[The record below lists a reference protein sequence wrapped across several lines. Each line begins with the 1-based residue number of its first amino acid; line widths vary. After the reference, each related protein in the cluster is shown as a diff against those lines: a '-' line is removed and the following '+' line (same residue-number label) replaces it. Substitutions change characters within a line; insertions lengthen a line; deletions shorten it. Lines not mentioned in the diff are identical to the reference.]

1 MTREKQLIKQIS
13 LNRRK
18 RVKMVVNNNLVN
30 AAKKKYEA
38 QIEEALAT
46 LHIYFTNSVGIGEHP
61 DLLTEVDKYVEM
73 LESASGKLEVLNKYF
88 MIEEDKSVLK
98 G

>member
-1 MTREKQLIKQIS
+1 
-13 LNRRK
+13 
-18 RVKMVVNNNLVN
+18 MVVNNNLVN

-46 LHIYFTNSVGIGEHP
+46 LHIYFNISVGIGEHP
-61 DLLTEVDKYVEM
+61 DLLAEVDKYVGM
-73 LESASGKLEVLNKYF
+73 LESASGKLSVLNKYF

>member
-1 MTREKQLIKQIS
+1 
-13 LNRRK
+13 
-18 RVKMVVNNNLVN
+18 MVVNNNLVN

-46 LHIYFTNSVGIGEHP
+46 LHIYFNNSVGIGEHP
-61 DLLTEVDKYVEM
+61 DLLTEVDKYVGM
-73 LESASGKLEVLNKYF
+73 LESASGKLSVLNKYF

>member
-1 MTREKQLIKQIS
+1 M
-13 LNRRK
+13 
-18 RVKMVVNNNLVN
+18 KMVVNNNLVN

-46 LHIYFTNSVGIGEHP
+46 LHIYFNNSVGIGEHP
-61 DLLTEVDKYVEM
+61 DLLAEVDKYVGM
-73 LESASGKLEVLNKYF
+73 LESASGKLSVLNKYF

>member
-1 MTREKQLIKQIS
+1 M
-13 LNRRK
+13 
-18 RVKMVVNNNLVN
+18 KMVVNNNLVN

-46 LHIYFTNSVGIGEHP
+46 LHIYFTNAVVIGEHP
-61 DLLTEVDKYVEM
+61 DLLAEVDKYVGM
-73 LESASGKLEVLNKYF
+73 LESASGKLSVLNKYF

>member
-1 MTREKQLIKQIS
+1 
-13 LNRRK
+13 
-18 RVKMVVNNNLVN
+18 MVVNNNLVN
-30 AAKKKYEA
+30 AARKKYEA

-46 LHIYFTNSVGIGEHP
+46 LHIYFNNSVGIGEHP
-61 DLLTEVDKYVEM
+61 DLLMEVDKYVEM
-73 LESASGKLEVLNKYF
+73 LESATGKLDMLNKFF

>member
-1 MTREKQLIKQIS
+1 
-13 LNRRK
+13 
-18 RVKMVVNNNLVN
+18 MVVNNNLVN
-30 AAKKKYEA
+30 AARKKYEA

-46 LHIYFTNSVGIGEHP
+46 LHIYFNNSVGIGEHP

-73 LESASGKLEVLNKYF
+73 LESATGKLDMLNKFF

>member
-1 MTREKQLIKQIS
+1 M
-13 LNRRK
+13 
-18 RVKMVVNNNLVN
+18 KMVVNNNLVN
-30 AAKKKYEA
+30 AARKKYEA

-46 LHIYFTNSVGIGEHP
+46 LHIYFNNSVGIGEHP
-61 DLLTEVDKYVEM
+61 DLLAEVDKYVEM
-73 LESASGKLEVLNKYF
+73 LESATGKLDMLNKFF

>member
-1 MTREKQLIKQIS
+1 
-13 LNRRK
+13 
-18 RVKMVVNNNLVN
+18 VKMVVNNNLVN

-46 LHIYFTNSVGIGEHP
+46 LHIYFNNSVGIGEHP
-61 DLLTEVDKYVEM
+61 DLLAEVDKYVGM
-73 LESASGKLEVLNKYF
+73 LESASGKLSVLNKYF

>member
-1 MTREKQLIKQIS
+1 MKK
-13 LNRRK
+13 
-18 RVKMVVNNNLVN
+18 VVNNNLVN

-46 LHIYFTNSVGIGEHP
+46 LHIYFNNSVGIGEHP
-61 DLLTEVDKYVEM
+61 DLLAEVDKYVGM
-73 LESASGKLEVLNKYF
+73 LESASGKLSVLKKYF

>member
-1 MTREKQLIKQIS
+1 
-13 LNRRK
+13 
-18 RVKMVVNNNLVN
+18 MVVNNNLVN

-46 LHIYFTNSVGIGEHP
+46 LHIYFNNSVGIGEHP
-61 DLLTEVDKYVEM
+61 DLLAEVDKYVEM
-73 LESASGKLEVLNKYF
+73 LESATGKLDMLNKFF

>member
-1 MTREKQLIKQIS
+1 
-13 LNRRK
+13 
-18 RVKMVVNNNLVN
+18 MVVNNNLVN

-46 LHIYFTNSVGIGEHP
+46 LHIYFNNSVGIGEHP
-61 DLLTEVDKYVEM
+61 DLLAEVDKYIGM
-73 LESASGKLEVLNKYF
+73 LESASGKLSVLNKYF

>member
-1 MTREKQLIKQIS
+1 
-13 LNRRK
+13 
-18 RVKMVVNNNLVN
+18 MVVKNNLVN
-30 AAKKKYEA
+30 AAMKKYEA
-38 QIEEALAT
+38 QVEEALAT
-46 LHIYFTNSVGIGEHP
+46 LHIYFNDAVGIGEHP
-61 DLLTEVDKYVEM
+61 DLLMEVDKYVEL

>member
-1 MTREKQLIKQIS
+1 M
-13 LNRRK
+13 
-18 RVKMVVNNNLVN
+18 KMVVNNNLVN
-30 AAKKKYEA
+30 AAKNKYEA

-46 LHIYFTNSVGIGEHP
+46 LHIYFNNSVGIGEHP
-61 DLLTEVDKYVEM
+61 DLLAEVDKYVGM
-73 LESASGKLEVLNKYF
+73 LESASGKLSVLNKYF

>member
-1 MTREKQLIKQIS
+1 MKL
-13 LNRRK
+13 
-18 RVKMVVNNNLVN
+18 VVNNNLVN

-46 LHIYFTNSVGIGEHP
+46 LHIYFNNSVGIGEHP
-61 DLLTEVDKYVEM
+61 DLLTEVDKYVGM
-73 LESASGKLEVLNKYF
+73 LESASGKLSVLNKYF

>member
-1 MTREKQLIKQIS
+1 
-13 LNRRK
+13 
-18 RVKMVVNNNLVN
+18 MVVNNNLVN

-46 LHIYFTNSVGIGEHP
+46 LHIYFNNSVGIGEHP
-61 DLLTEVDKYVEM
+61 DLLAEVDKYVEM

-88 MIEEDKSVLK
+88 MLSLIHI
-98 G
+98 

>member
-1 MTREKQLIKQIS
+1 
-13 LNRRK
+13 
-18 RVKMVVNNNLVN
+18 MVVNNNLVN

-46 LHIYFTNSVGIGEHP
+46 LHIYFNNSVGIGEHP
-61 DLLTEVDKYVEM
+61 DLLAEVDKYVEM
-73 LESASGKLEVLNKYF
+73 LESASGKLSVLNKYF

>member
-1 MTREKQLIKQIS
+1 MA
-13 LNRRK
+13 
-18 RVKMVVNNNLVN
+18 VNNNLVN

-46 LHIYFTNSVGIGEHP
+46 LHIYFNNSVGIGEHP
-61 DLLTEVDKYVEM
+61 DLLAEVDKYVGM
-73 LESASGKLEVLNKYF
+73 LESASGKLSVLNKYF

>member
-1 MTREKQLIKQIS
+1 M
-13 LNRRK
+13 
-18 RVKMVVNNNLVN
+18 KMVVNNNLVN

-46 LHIYFTNSVGIGEHP
+46 LHIYFNNSVGIGEHP
-61 DLLTEVDKYVEM
+61 DLLAEVDKYVEM
-73 LESASGKLEVLNKYF
+73 LESASGKLSVLNKYF

>member
-1 MTREKQLIKQIS
+1 
-13 LNRRK
+13 
-18 RVKMVVNNNLVN
+18 MVVNNNLVN
-30 AAKKKYEA
+30 AAMKKYEA
-38 QIEEALAT
+38 QVEEALAT
-46 LHIYFTNSVGIGEHP
+46 LHIYFNDAVGIGEHP